1 MNLFWRR
8 LYGALR
14 RIFPGCVGQSQ
25 AVAFNMFL
33 AVLPM
38 LLLVLGVAA
47 SSPRLSGGFL
57 DIMGHLRP
65 VLPPG
70 ANAFL
75 RNFLSRRGVKG
86 GRLIALGLGGTLL
99 AGAQMMRLFISGFQ
113 TVHGDRERIGFWSHN
128 VRALLLLVVTLAPWL
143 AAANLIVFAKQA
155 RAWMVSRSAVPLFV
169 RGLWSVVYF
178 GTALGLAMIALAV
191 IYRVGRPGTRR
202 WRTVLPGAIVATF
215 LWWVVSAGFGFYMR
229 HVPYGEIYGSLTAV
243 IGLMLWMQLTATIVL
258 IGDAYNAE
266 SLCRRGSASMM
277 SSTAS
282 VLGPPVSRMS
292 VTGSKF

>member
-1 MNLFWRR
+1 MTQFSRR

-47 SSPRLSGGFL
+47 SSTRLRDGFL
-57 DIMGHLRP
+57 DIVGHLRP

-75 RNFLSRRGVKG
+75 RNFLSRGGARGW
-86 GRLIALGLGGTLL
+86 RLIALGLGGTLL

-128 VRALLLLVVTLAPWL
+128 LRALLLLIVTLAPWL

-155 RAWMVSRSAVPLFV
+155 RDWMVSRSAVPLFV
-169 RGLWSVVYF
+169 RGLWALVYF
-178 GTALGLAMIALAV
+178 GVALGLAMIALAV
-191 IYRVGRPGTRR
+191 IYRVGRPGTRN
-202 WRTVLPGAIVATF
+202 WRSVLPGAIVATL
-215 LWWVVSAGFGFYMR
+215 LWWVVSAGFGFYVR
-229 HVPYGEIYGSLTAV
+229 HVPYDQIYGGLTAV

-258 IGDAYNAE
+258 FGDAYNAE
-266 SLCRRGSASMM
+266 SLCNRGTQLATLPAPESRLTRVSA
-277 SSTAS
+277 A
-282 VLGPPVSRMS
+282 
-292 VTGSKF
+292 GSKS